1 MAEQM
6 RRHSPYNYAF
16 NNPVFFIDTDE
27 MAPSDIILIGSMKQ
41 EAFNQ
46 IQQRFSNEVKLSMK
60 DNGKLSYTQND
71 SIILVSDTFSYIR
84 FSKN

>member
-1 MAEQM
+1 M

-16 NNPVFFIDTDE
+16 NNPVFFIDPDE

-46 IQQRFSNEVKLSMK
+46 IQQRFSNEVKLSMN